1 MLQDPK
7 KYNVY
12 NDIFRY
18 QDETFED
25 TENDETVDGTAGM
38 VKMISLFLQLFCGV
52 MVQWLSLIHNFMK
65 FKSLHVACPK
75 FAMMTSDDPGWKYGS
90 QYCAFVSQPFHN
102 NNSAST

>member
-38 VKMISLFLQLFCGV
+38 VKMIFFYFLQFFCGT
-52 MVQWLSLIHNFMK
+52 MVQ
-65 FKSLHVACPK
+65 
-75 FAMMTSDDPGWKYGS
+75 
-90 QYCAFVSQPFHN
+90 
-102 NNSAST
+102 

>member
-38 VKMISLFLQLFCGV
+38 VKMISLISSVILWRNGLVVVTNTQLHEI
-52 MVQWLSLIHNFMK
+52 QI
-65 FKSLHVACPK
+65 LHVACPK

>member
-38 VKMISLFLQLFCGV
+38 VKMISLISSVILWRNGLVVITNTQLHEIQIPSCGMSNV
-52 MVQWLSLIHNFMK
+52 CN
-65 FKSLHVACPK
+65 
-75 FAMMTSDDPGWKYGS
+75 DDK
-90 QYCAFVSQPFHN
+90 
-102 NNSAST
+102 